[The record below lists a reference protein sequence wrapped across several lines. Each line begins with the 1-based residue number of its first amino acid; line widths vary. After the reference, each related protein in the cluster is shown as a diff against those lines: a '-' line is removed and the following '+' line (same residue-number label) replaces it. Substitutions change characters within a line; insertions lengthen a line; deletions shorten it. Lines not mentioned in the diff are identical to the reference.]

1 MIQDERAPTGAPD
14 WIVTYGDLMSLLLTF
29 FIMLVSMSEI
39 RTDRKIQA
47 LLTSMRKTFGP
58 HPLLTSF
65 NPGFGA
71 PFEAPAPARTNERSR
86 PPRAKISRGGVRL
99 QTEVGNFPFARAMRS
114 GDQIVMG
121 GVLSFPEGS
130 ADLTPEIERQLVSI
144 AQQIVGK
151 PQKIELRGHTT
162 NRPLPAESP
171 YRDHWDLAFA
181 RCRATLDYLVGLGL
195 EPRRMRLTAAA
206 NYEPLHTGAD
216 PTELAKNSRVEVFLL
231 GETVDD
237 YSRPD
242 QAQLPVNPSTPPAS
256 RVTP

>member
-1 MIQDERAPTGAPD
+1 MIQEEEPSHGAPD

-71 PFEAPAPARTNERSR
+71 PFEAPAPARTNERTR
-86 PPRAKISRGGVRL
+86 PPRAKLARGGVRL
-99 QTEVGNFPFARAMRS
+99 QTEVGNFPFARALRS

-121 GVLSFPEGS
+121 GVLYFPEGS
-130 ADLTPEIERQLVSI
+130 AELTPEAERQLVSI

-151 PQKIELRGHTT
+151 PQKIEIRGHTT
-162 NRPLPAESP
+162 NRPLPSDSP

-181 RCRATLDYLVGLGL
+181 RCRATLDYLAGLGL
-195 EPRRMRLTAAA
+195 EPRRMRLTSAA
-206 NYEPLHTGAD
+206 NHEPMHTGAD

-237 YSRPD
+237 YDRPD
-242 QAQLPVNPSTPPAS
+242 QAQPSPSPLRSPARRATP
-256 RVTP
+256 